1 MQHIYIMVNLIT
13 GFQFNLEAAKTKFM
27 SQIKQFGGE
36 KEIFTLRHT
45 LTHKGNKKCDV
56 MSRSKT

>member
-27 SQIKQFGGE
+27 SQIKQFEGE

-45 LTHKGNKKCDV
+45 HNSNKKCDV